1 MEHVPQTTVN
11 AVRDM
16 LEEFHQLIAA
26 ARLYGQEHP
35 KTQRAGERMASEVA
49 RLLKEAGELEFSV
62 TRDALSWM
70 DQDVYQD
77 DDNRDGIA
85 RTLHREGIIGFAFL
99 PGLHRPEMM
108 LFAELLGINLGLPQW
123 EEETLSSLLWQ
134 AQLQAISY
142 EAVEYLSDAQEMSET
157 TARGEEGYIHEM
169 VRQILDPDPPPPGK
183 GIGGVG
189 AALSKDGSGPGPGA
203 GRRPGRGEGPDGGP
217 AMAGGGTAP
226 GGAAPGGAQ
235 ADPELPAEMAG
246 GEQTGVAD
254 ARSDLAVPDQSWT
267 PAQHL
272 AALDLGHWAEESDG
286 ELHEEV
292 DVGTLRREVAQ
303 DNHDTILS
311 RVISLLLVA
320 GARGR
325 EELDTD
331 QATALVTRAL
341 TRDETQDSH
350 LWKAT
355 VELAMRLTASPVELI
370 QPGRFGL
377 EAWLD
382 TLTRPALFSAFA
394 ATLSKEEVADVQLL
408 HRFLGGG
415 NGDRARLVVQRMG
428 GGEAR
433 RLGWVMDEVARAAQR
448 DMARITDGL
457 ERRSV
462 EEIIQVIDL
471 LTRMGGDAATATLA
485 KLLRHRISDV
495 RAAALKAL
503 PDPLPRSL
511 VGPAMALLSDDS
523 PVVREQVIELLRT
536 RRPVGAFDALKSMM
550 EGGAFAEGDPE
561 RKRVIAAALA
571 ASGGDAAIPLL
582 QEILGSYGLFTG
594 AKAKADLEACARALA
609 LIDSLRSR
617 QVLKQAAKSLNPY
630 VRSICR
636 EALEGRVH

>member
-1 MEHVPQTTVN
+1 MEHAPLATVN

-16 LEEFHQLIAA
+16 LDEFHQLIAA
-26 ARLYGQEHP
+26 ARLYGREHP
-35 KTQRAGERMASEVA
+35 KTLQAAERVASEVA
-49 RLLKEAGELEFSV
+49 RLLKETGELEFSV
-62 TRDALSWM
+62 RRDALSWM
-70 DQDVYQD
+70 DQEVYSD

-85 RTLHREGIIGFAFL
+85 RTLHREGIVRFAFL
-99 PGLHRPEMM
+99 QGLHRPELMT
-108 LFAELLGINLGLPQW
+108 FAELLGINLGLPQW

-134 AQLQAISY
+134 TQLQAVSY

-189 AALSKDGSGPGPGA
+189 AALSKDGSGRGPGG
-203 GRRPGRGEGPDGGP
+203 GRVPGRGEGAGPGESAAAGGVGGAGT
-217 AMAGGGTAP
+217 AMA
-226 GGAAPGGAQ
+226 GAQ
-235 ADPELPAEMAG
+235 ADPEMAG
-246 GEQTGVAD
+246 QERTGVAD
-254 ARSDLAVPDQSWT
+254 ARSDLAVPDESWT

-272 AALDLGHWAEESDG
+272 AALDLGRWADDG
-286 ELHEEV
+286 DAELREDLDIEA
-292 DVGTLRREVAQ
+292 LRREVAQ
-303 DNHDTILS
+303 DSHDTILS

-325 EELDTD
+325 DELDTD

-341 TRDETQDSH
+341 TRDEAQVSH

-382 TLTRPALFSAFA
+382 TLTRPALFTAFA
-394 ATLSKEEVADVQLL
+394 STLSHGEGADVQLL

-415 NGDRARLVVQRMG
+415 NRERARLVVQRMG

-433 RLGWVMDEVARAAQR
+433 QLGWVMDEVARVVQR
-448 DMARITDGL
+448 DMARITEGL
-457 ERRSV
+457 DRRSV
-462 EEIIQVIDL
+462 EEILQVIDL
-471 LTRMGGDAATATLA
+471 LTRMGGEAATDVLSR
-485 KLLRHRISDV
+485 LLRHRISDV
-495 RAAALKAL
+495 RAAAIKAL
-503 PDPLPRSL
+503 PDPLPRKL
-511 VGPAMALLSDDS
+511 VGPAMSLLSDDS
-523 PVVREQVIELLRT
+523 AAVRQQVIELLRT

-550 EGGAFAEGDPE
+550 EGGAFAQGDPE

-571 ASGGDAAIPLL
+571 ASGGDAAIPML
-582 QEILGSYGLFTG
+582 QGILSQYGLFTG
-594 AKAKADLEACARALA
+594 AKARADLEACARALA

-636 EALEGRVH
+636 DALEGRVH